1 MIVSRTWINEFV
13 DLSGITNEEIAE
25 KLTRASC
32 EVEEIEVKNMA
43 LPFAIIAKVVAIEPH
58 PQAKKLQIVTVDIGN
73 ELMRIVCG
81 AQNFQVGNLVPYV
94 PVGTT
99 FDDGLVLSNK
109 EIAGVMSAG
118 MLCSAKELGIS
129 ADHSGLFILDDIIS
143 IPHKDVIGVSFS
155 EYFNVHADVLFH
167 IDNKSITNRNDL
179 WGVLG
184 VAREI
189 AAIFQQSLRN
199 PYTDT
204 WKSHYLSMLP
214 SQAAEDFHATV
225 ATDLVRSYALLQM
238 DGVDGAQ
245 QSPLWMQY
253 RLYLHGVRAINALVD
268 ISNYVMLELGLPN
281 HIYDRT
287 TLRGSTL
294 HVHTLQ
300 NPTTFVTLD
309 GQERELITGDLV
321 IADNENVQIIAGI
334 MGGQKSMVNP
344 ESTSIIME
352 AAVWDA
358 MKVRQTALRLAL
370 RTDSS
375 ARYEK
380 SLDAHMITT
389 TLLRLATLVQEIF
402 PQSRMTSPILY
413 VKEAIN
419 DLEPILIS
427 HQWITRRLGITI
439 DSSQVI
445 QLLERLEF
453 DCQPTEDGIL
463 VTAPTFR
470 ATKGKMIAEDILEEI
485 ARIHGYDQ
493 LRAEAPLWPVTP
505 NKLPDF
511 INLERH
517 IQDFMVL
524 HAQAYEV
531 FTHPLV
537 GVDLLRKAH
546 WHDENEALRML
557 NSTNVEHDRLR
568 SSLIPSFLKALAINS
583 KHLESFRLFELGR
596 TQVPDVQLFSREYKQ
611 VAILFY
617 DSMESPFMSLLNTAE
632 ALIRYIGKEG
642 IFRLNAVSPIV
653 PADWV
658 GLHPYEHVTIEIDGI
673 ACGSLFGIHPSLMKE
688 YKVKGHASICV
699 FDVTSLS
706 NHSIE
711 KVFDYTGISRF
722 PMSRFDSTWMLD
734 ASQLAGDFMEN
745 ITALDIDILKDIYIF
760 DIYLPEGI
768 PERHITIRAMFG
780 SSDHTLDAAE
790 IKDAEESL
798 MQGLTAKGYRLKQ

>member
-43 LPFAIIAKVVAIEPH
+43 LPFAIIAKVTAIEPH
-58 PQAKKLQIVTVDIGN
+58 PTAKKLQIVTVDLGKDSIQ
-73 ELMRIVCG
+73 IVCG
-81 AQNFQVGNLVPYV
+81 AQNFQVGNFVPYV

-129 ADHSGLFILDDIIS
+129 TDHSGLFILDDLIS
-143 IPHKDVIGVSFS
+143 DPHTEAVGTSFA
-155 EYFNVHADVLFH
+155 EYFQVNSDVLFH

-179 WGVLG
+179 WGILG

-189 AAIFQQSLRN
+189 AAIFGRPFQN
-199 PYTDT
+199 PYKESWQATQ
-204 WKSHYLSMLP
+204 LSRLP
-214 SQAAEDFHATV
+214 RESLEEFEATI

-238 DGVDGAQ
+238 DGVDGAKM
-245 QSPLWMQY
+245 SPLWMQY
-253 RLYLHGVRAINALVD
+253 RLHLLGVRAINALVD

-287 TLRGSTL
+287 KLTGRML
-294 HVHTLQ
+294 HVHALEH
-300 NPTTFVTLD
+300 PTTFVTLD
-309 GQERELITGDLV
+309 GQERALIAGDLV
-321 IADNENVQIIAGI
+321 IRDKENVQIIAGI
-334 MGGQKSMVNP
+334 MGGQQSMVN
-344 ESTSIIME
+344 EHSSSIIME

-380 SLDAHMITT
+380 SLDAHMVSM
-389 TLLRLATLVQEIF
+389 TLLRMARLVQELF
-402 PQSRMTSPILY
+402 PQSRITSPIFY
-413 VKEAIN
+413 AKEAVN
-419 DLEPILIS
+419 NSDPILIS
-427 HQWITRRLGITI
+427 PQWVERRLGVSIEP
-439 DSSQVI
+439 SEVI
-445 QLLERLEF
+445 ELLERLAFTCESVA
-453 DCQPTEDGIL
+453 DGVF

-485 ARIHGYDQ
+485 ARIYGYDHLKAQ
-493 LRAEAPLWPVTP
+493 APLWPVKP

-537 GVDLLRKAH
+537 GVDLLRRAH

-568 SSLIPSFLKALAINS
+568 SSLIPSLLKALSNNS
-583 KHLESFRLFELGR
+583 KHFEAFRMFELGR
-596 TQVPDVQLFSREYKQ
+596 IQVPDQELFSREYKQ
-611 VAILFY
+611 LAILFY
-617 DSMESPFMSLLNTAE
+617 DSGESPFMSLLNTTE
-632 ALIRYIGKEG
+632 ALVRYIGRKPMM
-642 IFRLNAVSPIV
+642 RLKVESSIV
-653 PADWV
+653 PSDWI
-658 GLHPYEHVTIEIDGI
+658 GIHPYEQAMIEIDGV

-688 YKVKGHASICV
+688 YKVKGHASIAIL
-699 FDVTSLS
+699 DVTRLS
-706 NHSIE
+706 MQSIE
-711 KVFDYTGISRF
+711 RVFDYNGVSRF

-734 ASQLAGDFMEN
+734 ASQLAGDLMQHLMT
-745 ITALDIDILKDIYIF
+745 IDIDILKDVYIF

-768 PERHITIRAMFG
+768 QERHITIRAMFG
-780 SSDHTLDAAE
+780 SNERTLDAVE
-790 IKDAEESL
+790 IKQAEESL
-798 MQGLTAKGYRLKQ
+798 MQSLTAKGYRLKQ